1 MLSKNPSTSLSTTL
15 PTRSNLV
22 AAAFA
27 EACVRLR
34 ADAIRLSHS
43 VEARRA
49 GDDGAFWPIAREA
62 MAQPVWVR
70 ARMAED
76 CAGLILRAG
85 HDAEGEP
92 EDSFGE
98 ADLRDLGW
106 TCDQVRAHAGFA
118 LHTALVLL
126 RPCSWSPKGDSTLQ
140 PPSHITTRA
149 TPHTEGWREAAGGA
163 AMLASFGLLLG
174 CGMALTALLTT

>member
-1 MLSKNPSTSLSTTL
+1 MLSKSLSTTL

-27 EACVRLR
+27 EACVQLR

-70 ARMAED
+70 ARMTED
-76 CAGLILRAG
+76 CAGLILSAG
-85 HDAEGEP
+85 HDTEGEP

-106 TCDQVRAHAGFA
+106 TCDQVRAHARFA

-126 RPCSWSPKGDSTLQ
+126 RPLPASPR
-140 PPSHITTRA
+140 PAPASHIITRA
-149 TPHTEGWREAAGGA
+149 TPHTEGWREAACGA